1 MTPSIL
7 RELWATVES
16 TQSATL
22 LQLDDRNL
30 VDTLLDTITLNN
42 ALTPDEV
49 NHLESYIRSR
59 VSLIRDLAT
68 NRCAA

>member
-16 TQSATL
+16 TQSSTL
-22 LQLDDRNL
+22 LQLDDRSL
-30 VDTLLDTITLNN
+30 VDVLVDALSEKQS
-42 ALTPDEV
+42 LTPEEA
-49 NHLESYIRSR
+49 NSLESYVRSK

-68 NRCAA
+68 SRCVA